1 MARGR
6 IKRRR
11 IGTEMSTSSLCAAT
25 RAWIRMSVPLMPRQL
40 LLARS
45 DVG

>member
-11 IGTEMSTSSLCAAT
+11 IGTELSTVSLCAAT
-25 RAWIRMSVPLMPRQL
+25 TCEDKRG
-40 LLARS
+40 LLALNAAFNEKAIPL
-45 DVG
+45 